1 MKKLFNI
8 IKLKGKAKENVDTI
22 NENIVDVNNII
33 SDDLI
38 EFTIDIGD
46 YQPTKIYIKKDGQK
60 RNQKKF
66 V

>member
-8 IKLKGKAKENVDTI
+8 IKLKGKAKENIDTI

-33 SDDLI
+33 ADDLI

>member
-22 NENIVDVNNII
+22 NENIVDINNII
-33 SDDLI
+33 ADDLI

>member
-33 SDDLI
+33 ADDLI